1 MQTYPGPTINN
12 SSLALNQRLGEILP
26 GKTSGLGQFKALL
39 AQTLNTGQSAA
50 LASAPTS
57 AAISTPALAPS
68 LVSTPTPAPAPIS
81 APTSLPVK
89 PPGLILVGKITKEV
103 PTVSEL
109 LYKTSYK
116 KDCWNILAKEA
127 NADKSFKTIN
137 PGTDIFIDPKTSE
150 IVWGKAG
157 QEHGQVKKNEP
168 HELNQ
173 VPGGTKDDPSAAL
186 QADENGTHS
195 LSAAARKFIGTPYS
209 KMNCYE
215 LVVAGLKD
223 MGIQYQGRNGLG
235 GHLVERAVGDGLAV
249 NHYLNGEGNMDAT
262 GTTPYERR
270 IFKINNPN
278 LEADKTMAEMT
289 PFLQDGQ
296 ILSFSTRT
304 RGHTGVV
311 AMKDNAWTFINSG
324 EMDNNLAGANGSMG
338 VGEEALGAEVRNW
351 FRLAAKEKEGL
362 RVSLG
367 SIDMEKL
374 ARFNSDRGGFTEKV

>member
-1 MQTYPGPTINN
+1 MQIYPGPTDKSRAAIN
-12 SSLALNQRLGEILP
+12 RGTGEILP
-26 GKTSGLGQFKALL
+26 GKASDVGRFKALL
-39 AQTLNTGQSAA
+39 AQSLNTGQSAA
-50 LASAPTS
+50 SPPAPTLS
-57 AAISTPALAPS
+57 AAAPAASSTLEPSLSSGLAPVPGQALD
-68 LVSTPTPAPAPIS
+68 LV
-81 APTSLPVK
+81 
-89 PPGLILVGKITKEV
+89 LVGKVTKDV

-109 LYKTSYK
+109 LYKTSYRK
-116 KDCWNILAKEA
+116 ECWNILANES
-127 NADKSFKTIN
+127 NADKAFKTIP

-157 QEHGQVKKNEP
+157 QRHAPIKKTERSDLIPVSGGKKDEP
-168 HELNQ
+168 S
-173 VPGGTKDDPSAAL
+173 VFPRT
-186 QADENGTHS
+186 DENGVHS

-223 MGIQYQGRNGLG
+223 MGIQYQGPKGLG
-235 GHLVERAVGDGLAV
+235 GHLIERALGNGLAM
-249 NHYLNGEGNMDAT
+249 NHYLNGEGIMDAA

-270 IFKINNPN
+270 IFKINNPD
-278 LEADKTMAEMT
+278 LQADKTMAEMA

-304 RGHTGVV
+304 RGHTGIVSI
-311 AMKDNAWTFINSG
+311 KDNAWTFINSG
-324 EMDNNLAGANGSMG
+324 DMDHNLAGANGSMG

-351 FRLAAKEKEGL
+351 FRLAAKGGEGL

-374 ARFNSDRGGFTEKV
+374 AKFDSGRGGFTEKV